1 MVWVVVGAV
10 DGCWKSGGGEL
21 IGLDTLDMRDEE
33 EGEIQGGP

>member
-10 DGCWKSGGGEL
+10 DGCWKSGGSKL
-21 IGLDTLDMRDEE
+21 MGLDKLEVGDE